1 MISYIDIMVLLS
13 KINFNVNKEET
24 HHQAYDY
31 LLTAEQLCADVKF
44 TEGYRW
50 LSVSYYN
57 LGATMIK
64 TELFSSAVYPLRK
77 SCALL
82 EKDTERIN
90 TDEGKLQ
97 ICKRY
102 EILGTCCQKNQ
113 RYEEAIK
120 AYRMALQR
128 APISSIEKFVSQ
140 ASTTAV
146 STTIENDPLIPK
158 LIDRFLRA
166 SIIDPDQFEVRF
178 ASELMDLSTISLIQQ
193 CIIYECELRVW
204 NALSVKMNLF
214 KYQMLIIEKLLELYN
229 SQNFPIRRAR

>member
-1 MISYIDIMVLLS
+1 MVLLAR
-13 KINFNVNKEET
+13 INFNISNEET
-24 HHQAYDY
+24 HHQAYEY
-31 LLTAEQLCADVKF
+31 LLTAEQLCAEVKF

-82 EKDTERIN
+82 EKDVERVN

-102 EILGTCCQKNQ
+102 EILGTCCQKNE

-146 STTIENDPLIPK
+146 STIIESDPLIPK

-166 SIIDPDQFEVRF
+166 SIIDPHQSEIRF
-178 ASELMDLSTISLIQQ
+178 SSEFLDLSTLSAIQQ

-204 NALSVKMNLF
+204 NALSLKMNLV
-214 KYQMLIIEKLLELYN
+214 KYQMLIVEKLLEFYN
-229 SQNFPIRRAR
+229 PENSPIRRTR

>member
-1 MISYIDIMVLLS
+1 MVLLAR
-13 KINFNVNKEET
+13 INFNIGNEET
-24 HHQAYDY
+24 HHQAYEY
-31 LLTAEQLCADVKF
+31 LLTAEQLCAEVKF

-82 EKDTERIN
+82 EKDVERVN

-102 EILGTCCQKNQ
+102 EILGTCCQKNE

-146 STTIENDPLIPK
+146 STIIESEPLIPK

-166 SIIDPDQFEVRF
+166 SIIDPHQSEIRF
-178 ASELMDLSTISLIQQ
+178 ASEFLDLSTLSAIQQ

-204 NALSVKMNLF
+204 NALSLKMNLV
-214 KYQMLIIEKLLELYN
+214 KYQMLIVEKLLEFYN
-229 SQNFPIRRAR
+229 PENFPIRRTR